1 MTVLAPMRE
10 EVFAQFAERSI
21 ADYAEENIASGRWP
35 AEGALERSK
44 AEFRKHLP
52 QGLATP
58 NHYLFEI
65 KADDEG
71 STVGYLWFAAEE
83 RHGIRGA
90 FVYDV
95 VIAEAYRRR
104 GHATAAFLALESIV
118 TGMGL
123 STIGLHV
130 FGHNEAAQA
139 LYRRLGFAVTG
150 ISMVKKLS

>member
-1 MTVLAPMRE
+1 
-10 EVFAQFAERSI
+10 
-21 ADYAEENIASGRWP
+21 
-35 AEGALERSK
+35 
-44 AEFRKHLP
+44 LP

-65 KADDEG
+65 KADGRG
-71 STVGYLWFAAEE
+71 STVGYCGLPLKSVTEFVSLCLRCRDCGGISAA
-83 RHGIRGA
+83 RPRNCG
-90 FVYDV
+90 FP
-95 VIAEAYRRR
+95 
-104 GHATAAFLALESIV
+104 ALESIV

-150 ISMVKKLS
+150 SVW